1 VAQQGPATRASG
13 RRDAARSA
21 ALRYHIGLRTSRPH
35 DENPGTTVK
44 ELPMHA
50 SCCHAARPSS
60 FDAAAASRA
69 AERAARPERSQ
80 RHRGHD
86 EAECGPARRTE
97 RSHPLVAAMTEAL
110 RSLMPA
116 NQPADRPTEQSRELK
131 DSARAFAHELADALR
146 GSGGRGQGL
155 HGARRGYDD
164 LAQRVERL
172 AGEVSRPAAATPG
185 TVSTTLSAS
194 LSTASLE
201 LSVEGDRTSA
211 SLSMTTIELEVS
223 QQTGT
228 AGAPAAA
235 AESPLLA
242 AFRRLM
248 AALQPAENATA
259 GGSADQLGS
268 FLRQLAS
275 ALRGGEA
282 VSVAPSGSLIS
293 LAA

>member
-1 VAQQGPATRASG
+1 
-13 RRDAARSA
+13 
-21 ALRYHIGLRTSRPH
+21 
-35 DENPGTTVK
+35 
-44 ELPMHA
+44 MHA

-60 FDAAAASRA
+60 HDAAAASRA
-69 AERAARPERSQ
+69 AERAARTEQGP

-86 EAECGPARRTE
+86 VAETAPARRTE

-110 RSLMPA
+110 RSLMPT
-116 NQPADRPTEQSRELK
+116 NQPADRPAEQGRELK

-146 GSGGRGQGL
+146 GSGGRGHGL

-172 AGEVSRPAAATPG
+172 AGELTRPAPAAANS
-185 TVSTTLSAS
+185 VSTTLSAS
-194 LSTASLE
+194 LST
-201 LSVEGDRTSA
+201 LSIDLAVEGDRATA
-211 SLSMTTIELEVS
+211 SLSMTSIALEVS
-223 QQTGT
+223 QQGSAT
-228 AGAPAAA
+228 AAPT

-248 AALQPAENATA
+248 TALQPAGNTAA
-259 GGSADQLGS
+259 GGSADQLGG

-282 VSVAPSGSLIS
+282 AGEAPAGSLIS

>member
-1 VAQQGPATRASG
+1 
-13 RRDAARSA
+13 
-21 ALRYHIGLRTSRPH
+21 
-35 DENPGTTVK
+35 
-44 ELPMHA
+44 MHA

-60 FDAAAASRA
+60 FDAATASRA
-69 AERAARPERSQ
+69 AERAARLERSQ
-80 RHRGHD
+80 RHPGRD
-86 EAECGPARRTE
+86 EADAPPARRTE

-116 NQPADRPTEQSRELK
+116 DRPAEQSRELK

-146 GSGGRGQGL
+146 GSGGRGHGL
-155 HGARRGYDD
+155 HGARHGYDD

-172 AGEVSRPAAATPG
+172 AGEVSRPAAATAS

-194 LSTASLE
+194 LSTASIE
-201 LSVEGDRTSA
+201 LTVEGDRASA
-211 SLSMTTIELEVS
+211 SLSMTTIALEVS

-228 AGAPAAA
+228 VGAAT
-235 AESPLLA
+235 AESPLLS

-248 AALQPAENATA
+248 SALQPAGNTA
-259 GGSADQLGS
+259 AGAGADQLGS

-275 ALRGGEA
+275 ALRGGEEA
-282 VSVAPSGSLIS
+282 SGAPSGSQIS

>member
-69 AERAARPERSQ
+69 AARPERSL

-86 EAECGPARRTE
+86 EADTAPARRTE

-116 NQPADRPTEQSRELK
+116 NQPTDRPTEQSRELK

-146 GSGGRGQGL
+146 GSGGRGHGL

-172 AGEVSRPAAATPG
+172 AGEVSRPTPATAS
-185 TVSTTLSAS
+185 TSSTTLSAR

-201 LSVEGDRTSA
+201 LSVEGNRTSA
-211 SLSMTTIELEVS
+211 SLSMTTIEMEVS

-228 AGAPAAA
+228 AGAPATA

-248 AALQPAENATA
+248 SALQPAENATQ
-259 GGSADQLGS
+259 GGGADQLGS

-282 VSVAPSGSLIS
+282 ASEAPSGSLIS

>member
-1 VAQQGPATRASG
+1 
-13 RRDAARSA
+13 
-21 ALRYHIGLRTSRPH
+21 
-35 DENPGTTVK
+35 
-44 ELPMHA
+44 MHA

-69 AERAARPERSQ
+69 AERAARPERSL

-86 EAECGPARRTE
+86 EADSAPARHTE

-110 RSLMPA
+110 RSLMPTNQPA
-116 NQPADRPTEQSRELK
+116 NQPVEPSRELK

-146 GSGGRGQGL
+146 GSGGHGHGL

-172 AGEVSRPAAATPG
+172 AGEVSRPAAAIANTS
-185 TVSTTLSAS
+185 STTLSAN
-194 LSTASLE
+194 LSTASIE

-211 SLSMTTIELEVS
+211 SLSMTTIELQVS

-228 AGAPAAA
+228 AGTPETAT
-235 AESPLLA
+235 ESPLLA

-248 AALQPAENATA
+248 TALQPAESAA
-259 GGSADQLGS
+259 ASGSADQLGS
-268 FLRQLAS
+268 FLRRLAS

-282 VSVAPSGSLIS
+282 ASEGPSGSLIS

>member
-1 VAQQGPATRASG
+1 
-13 RRDAARSA
+13 
-21 ALRYHIGLRTSRPH
+21 
-35 DENPGTTVK
+35 
-44 ELPMHA
+44 MHA
-50 SCCHAARPSS
+50 SCCHAARHST

-69 AERAARPERSQ
+69 AERAARHERSP

-86 EAECGPARRTE
+86 EAEAAPARRTE

-116 NQPADRPTEQSRELK
+116 DRTAEQSRELK
-131 DSARAFAHELADALR
+131 DSARAFAHELAQALR
-146 GSGGRGQGL
+146 GAAGHGHGL

-172 AGEVSRPAAATPG
+172 AGEVTRPAPVTANTGP
-185 TVSTTLSAS
+185 TTLNAS
-194 LSTASLE
+194 LSTLSID
-201 LSVEGDRTSA
+201 LSVEGDRASA
-211 SLSMTTIELEVS
+211 SLSMTTIALEVS
-223 QQTGT
+223 QQGRTT
-228 AGAPAAA
+228 AAPT

-248 AALQPAENATA
+248 NALQPGENTAA

-268 FLRQLAS
+268 FLRQLAT

-282 VSVAPSGSLIS
+282 AGDAPAGSLIS